1 MRKPAAEPPSRLLL
15 ALTGAVTALMHALPI
30 GVVQFA
36 DYASD
41 IGVILTFFESGD
53 STSGWLGLGFI
64 IASIAAVWLATFIM
78 VVAVMCDSNAGAKE
92 KQLLRMMVG
101 SALLAPLNL
110 HTLYL
115 ATVLAR
121 CQAKMKTLAAN
132 STVPSETW
140 QVYDAAQEALKE
152 SYRFGDETRIKAAL
166 KALEAAQEGLEF
178 KEYFDEANLAG
189 TANLF
194 FVLSKAVETALEAL
208 PLSVLT
214 ASALFSDELPE
225 SFGLLASSLGLS
237 LLSMAYGLFGCCCMS
252 QKTLKDDDDI
262 DPTQGRQGTIFMC
275 ILINVSWAIFA
286 MGAAYGSLGE
296 PWKYLFPGA
305 VFCLFF
311 VVIGLPAACYGFLFN
326 GAIRGKNL
334 DGSADSSCGRAS
346 NFSLFWAVLFVS
358 AIISFESCPIDLAL
372 MFPGELTL
380 LSSSCFCL
388 VRLLLSDTQLWMT
401 RMVTLAL
408 PAVRRL
414 LLISMVGWAIA
425 MHFGPIRTIAAV
437 TGGLLDM
444 LATRTL
450 FRVVL
455 GKREGENGR

>member
-1 MRKPAAEPPSRLLL
+1 
-15 ALTGAVTALMHALPI
+15 
-30 GVVQFA
+30 
-36 DYASD
+36 
-41 IGVILTFFESGD
+41 
-53 STSGWLGLGFI
+53 
-64 IASIAAVWLATFIM
+64 
-78 VVAVMCDSNAGAKE
+78 
-92 KQLLRMMVG
+92 MVG

-286 MGAAYGSLGE
+286 MGAAYGSLSE

-372 MFPGELTL
+372 MFPGKML
-380 LSSSCFCL
+380 
-388 VRLLLSDTQLWMT
+388 RKKDTAKAIWKS
-401 RMVTLAL
+401 RMLTLAL

-414 LLISMVGWAIA
+414 LLISMAVWAIA
-425 MHFGPIRTIAAV
+425 MDFGPIRTIAAV